1 MAPPDRGHRKKT
13 GDASAAGT
21 ALANRC
27 AQELMEAMPLVMRA
41 IRNEIR
47 RQGAAHFSVPQIRTL
62 AFLHHRPGAYLFEL
76 AEHLGVAR
84 PTASTLV
91 ERLVQRRMV
100 TRTPDPGERRRVML
114 ALTPLGTRHFQNASH
129 TAQAWIATVLAAQR
143 PSVLRRLTAAMSV
156 LAKAFEGS
164 ANGGGRRP
172 SLTHRADLGILARRG
187 TWKDG
192 ANSSISGR

>member
-1 MAPPDRGHRKKT
+1 
-13 GDASAAGT
+13 
-21 ALANRC
+21 
-27 AQELMEAMPLVMRA
+27 
-41 IRNEIR
+41 
-47 RQGAAHFSVPQIRTL
+47 
-62 AFLHHRPGAYLFEL
+62 
-76 AEHLGVAR
+76 
-84 PTASTLV
+84 
-91 ERLVQRRMV
+91 MV

-164 ANGGGRRP
+164 ANGGGRRT